1 MDLMESLD
9 RKIRY
14 NPLLYAFFQ
23 KGVILGAI
31 DIMHQYFLVVMY
43 ILSKLGADW
52 LIIVDAGV

>member
-1 MDLMESLD
+1 MESLD

-14 NPLLYAFFQ
+14 NPLLYALFQ
-23 KGVILGAI
+23 KEVILGTI